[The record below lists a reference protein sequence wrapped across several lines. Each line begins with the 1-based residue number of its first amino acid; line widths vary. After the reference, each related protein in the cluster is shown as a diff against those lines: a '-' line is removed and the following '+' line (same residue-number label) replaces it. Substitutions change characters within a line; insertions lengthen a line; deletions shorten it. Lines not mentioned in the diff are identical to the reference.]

1 MSSAGVL
8 PEYALIR
15 KRTPPTS
22 MATLQRARNVGRM
35 DLRSPRALGAR
46 GPVVYSH
53 SFGVPAPGLY
63 FQGFRGSPQH
73 PSVMRIQLNGKEFES
88 GPEDTVARLL
98 ERLELTSQAVAVA
111 VNGQV
116 VTRSR
121 HAETVLKEHD
131 VVEVIHAVAGG

>member
-1 MSSAGVL
+1 
-8 PEYALIR
+8 
-15 KRTPPTS
+15 
-22 MATLQRARNVGRM
+22 
-35 DLRSPRALGAR
+35 
-46 GPVVYSH
+46 
-53 SFGVPAPGLY
+53 
-63 FQGFRGSPQH
+63 
-73 PSVMRIQLNGKEFES
+73 MRIQLNGKEFES